1 MGMTNRVIP
10 AQGEERGAS
19 FTLIRLDGDAP
30 RKFQPSPQQFCS
42 NFYTCRGAAIMGR
55 SPNIGRI
62 LPQIAEICMLFSC
75 LERCPWPP
83 LEQGP
88 TLAALELRRRP

>member
-1 MGMTNRVIP
+1 
-10 AQGEERGAS
+10 
-19 FTLIRLDGDAP
+19 
-30 RKFQPSPQQFCS
+30 
-42 NFYTCRGAAIMGR
+42 MGR

-75 LERCPWPP
+75 LELRPWPP

-88 TLAALELRRRP
+88 TLVAFELRRRPQS

>member
-1 MGMTNRVIP
+1 
-10 AQGEERGAS
+10 
-19 FTLIRLDGDAP
+19 
-30 RKFQPSPQQFCS
+30 
-42 NFYTCRGAAIMGR
+42 MGR

-83 LEQGP
+83 LEHKG
-88 TLAALELRRRP
+88 LSLRPWS